1 MQFYKLR
8 LRNDIFGTD
17 GKLCPPRGIDFG
29 MINQAADICNIDVEK
44 PYLSIEE
51 NDSGLIIITNLISL
65 IVTGETLF
73 SQTKEKIIN
82 IDFIAFEKDEE
93 LYDIVTKI
101 KVPGYG
107 SRYASTL
114 AYDFKDKVDQ
124 EYVVEQIKKL
134 KSHPDN
140 IKTYINRLKIINK
153 LSEIRAYNE
162 EKKRQE
168 ETKEYQRLRKITT
181 DFINEKH

>member
-1 MQFYKLR
+1 MEFYELR
-8 LRNDIFGTD
+8 LKNDIFGRD
-17 GKLCPPRGIDFG
+17 GKLYAPNGIDFR
-29 MINQAADICNIDVEK
+29 MINQAADILNIDIEK

-82 IDFIAFEKDEE
+82 IDFVAFEKDGE

-101 KVPGYG
+101 KIPYCNDGYT
-107 SRYASTL
+107 STL
-114 AYDFKDKVDQ
+114 AYYSKEKVDQ
-124 EYVVEQIKKL
+124 EYVVEEIKKL

>member
-1 MQFYKLR
+1 MEFYKLS
-8 LRNDIFGTD
+8 LRNDIFGRD
-17 GKLCPPRGIDFG
+17 GELHTPNGIDFR

-51 NDSGLIIITNLISL
+51 IDSGLIIITNLISMIL
-65 IVTGETLF
+65 TGDTLF

-82 IDFIAFEKDEE
+82 IDFVAFEKDGE

-101 KVPGYG
+101 KIPYDIYG
-107 SRYASTL
+107 NTSTL
-114 AYDFKDKVDQ
+114 SYYSKEKVAQ
-124 EYVVEQIKKL
+124 KYVVEEIKKL

-153 LSEIRAYNE
+153 LSEIRAYNYE
-162 EKKRQE
+162 RKKQE